1 MCRQILLKY
10 SFEETVVFAVYVY
23 TFPDTLS
30 KSCVCVCIHLPTP
43 ELNMLETGL
52 NPLGGTRRV
61 GGLLGVAGRPSGTVS
76 PFRAPGSALCPG
88 LDAQTQH
95 AGEMS

>member
-1 MCRQILLKY
+1 MSTPFFFMCRQILLKY

-52 NPLGGTRRV
+52 KSGGFT
-61 GGLLGVAGRPSGTVS
+61 GS
-76 PFRAPGSALCPG
+76 PVVKTPYSER
-88 LDAQTQH
+88 
-95 AGEMS
+95 

>member
-30 KSCVCVCIHLPTP
+30 KSCVCVCVCVCVCKHLPTP

-52 NPLGGTRRV
+52 KSGGFT
-61 GGLLGVAGRPSGTVS
+61 GS
-76 PFRAPGSALCPG
+76 PVIKTPYS
-88 LDAQTQH
+88 
-95 AGEMS
+95 EW